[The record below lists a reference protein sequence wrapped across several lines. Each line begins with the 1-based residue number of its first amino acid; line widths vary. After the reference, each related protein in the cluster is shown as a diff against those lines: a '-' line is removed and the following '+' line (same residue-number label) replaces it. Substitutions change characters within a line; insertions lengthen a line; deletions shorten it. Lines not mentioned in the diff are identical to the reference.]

1 MKFHVLKIYSGN
13 EQTHKLTHDQK
24 KIYEVFNSL
33 SYRKV
38 YRSYSKYISSFD
50 KGTRLLRPS
59 GKLVQLVAKVLQE
72 SPDGLLQVPQIYAAL
87 Q

>member
-1 MKFHVLKIYSGN
+1 MSKQVSLVNTYLPKQLYAF
-13 EQTHKLTHDQK
+13 ED
-24 KIYEVFNSL
+24 FNSL
-33 SYRKV
+33 TYQEGYRH
-38 YRSYSKYISSFD
+38 SKYISYFD

-59 GKLVQLVAKVLQE
+59 GKLVQLVGKVLQE

>member
-1 MKFHVLKIYSGN
+1 MKVHHLRFHSP
-13 EQTHKLTHDQK
+13 
-24 KIYEVFNSL
+24 
-33 SYRKV
+33 
-38 YRSYSKYISSFD
+38 RSNNFFSFLV

-59 GKLVQLVAKVLQE
+59 GKLVQLVAQVLQE